1 MKKIFSNRL
10 FMATFV
16 SDLISNFGD
25 IVYYLALMNYVLI
38 LPNGKTAI
46 ALVTI
51 SETFPFLTNIVMGI
65 LGDRTKNK
73 VDTILGTLFFRVLL
87 YGIIGL
93 VMGFKP
99 TLWILV
105 IAVIINVLSDL
116 AGQYE
121 NALFKPVTL
130 RIIKEED
137 REKFL
142 GFRQGTMTGF
152 QMGFMASG
160 AILLMI
166 FNFQQ
171 LAFVNALTFLM
182 SSIIILSIRKGLKKK
197 VVDASIHINESEK
210 SDPFI
215 KEIKKSLYTAYE
227 SLSKVPV
234 LKSSII
240 IVAGLN
246 AILAVEDAI
255 LLLIFK
261 ENPNFGFGSL
271 AATIAILGLVSS
283 IGMILGSFLLTR
295 DQFTITIEQSLLGST
310 LAVVTLFLGIFLQ
323 NVYTMMFAIGLLSI
337 SIGIINPK
345 VEVLIM
351 KTMPENQL
359 ATITSGIS
367 TFCTFSMVI
376 SKALVSALVLFLSAK
391 MLGLLFL
398 LLSLILLG
406 YTIKKYYF

>member
-1 MKKIFSNRL
+1 MKKIFSNKL

-197 VVDASIHINESEK
+197 VVDAPIHINESEK

-283 IGMILGSFLLTR
+283 IGMILGSFLLAR

>member
-1 MKKIFSNRL
+1 MKKIFSNKL

-197 VVDASIHINESEK
+197 VVDAPIHINESEK

>member
-1 MKKIFSNRL
+1 MKKIFSNKL

-197 VVDASIHINESEK
+197 
-210 SDPFI
+210 
-215 KEIKKSLYTAYE
+215 
-227 SLSKVPV
+227 
-234 LKSSII
+234 SS
-240 IVAGLN
+240 
-246 AILAVEDAI
+246 
-255 LLLIFK
+255 
-261 ENPNFGFGSL
+261 
-271 AATIAILGLVSS
+271 
-283 IGMILGSFLLTR
+283 R
-295 DQFTITIEQSLLGST
+295 
-310 LAVVTLFLGIFLQ
+310 
-323 NVYTMMFAIGLLSI
+323 
-337 SIGIINPK
+337 
-345 VEVLIM
+345 
-351 KTMPENQL
+351 
-359 ATITSGIS
+359 
-367 TFCTFSMVI
+367 CTHSY
-376 SKALVSALVLFLSAK
+376 K
-391 MLGLLFL
+391 
-398 LLSLILLG
+398 
-406 YTIKKYYF
+406 

>member
-1 MKKIFSNRL
+1 MKKIFSNKL

-38 LPNGKTAI
+38 LPNEKTAI

-171 LAFVNALTFLM
+171 LAFVNALTFLI
-182 SSIIILSIRKGLKKK
+182 SCIIILSIRKGLKKK
-197 VVDASIHINESEK
+197 VVDAPIHINESEK

>member
-1 MKKIFSNRL
+1 MKKIFSNKL

-121 NALFKPVTL
+121 NVLFKPVTL

-197 VVDASIHINESEK
+197 VVDAPIHINESEK

-295 DQFTITIEQSLLGST
+295 DQFTITIEQSLLGSII
-310 LAVVTLFLGIFLQ
+310 AVVTLFLGIFLQ

-337 SIGIINPK
+337 SIGITNPK

-359 ATITSGIS
+359 ATISSGIS

>member
-1 MKKIFSNRL
+1 
-10 FMATFV
+10 MATFV

-197 VVDASIHINESEK
+197 VVDAPIHINESEK

>member
-1 MKKIFSNRL
+1 MKKIFSNKL

-121 NALFKPVTL
+121 NVLFKPVTL

-197 VVDASIHINESEK
+197 VVDAPIHINESEK

-283 IGMILGSFLLTR
+283 IGMILGSFLLAR
-295 DQFTITIEQSLLGST
+295 DQFTITIEQSLLGSII
-310 LAVVTLFLGIFLQ
+310 AVVTLFLGIFLQ

-337 SIGIINPK
+337 SIGITNPK

-359 ATITSGIS
+359 ATISSGIS

>member
-1 MKKIFSNRL
+1 
-10 FMATFV
+10 
-16 SDLISNFGD
+16 
-25 IVYYLALMNYVLI
+25 
-38 LPNGKTAI
+38 
-46 ALVTI
+46 
-51 SETFPFLTNIVMGI
+51 
-65 LGDRTKNK
+65 
-73 VDTILGTLFFRVLL
+73 
-87 YGIIGL
+87 
-93 VMGFKP
+93 MGFKP

-197 VVDASIHINESEK
+197 VVDAPIHINESEK

-295 DQFTITIEQSLLGST
+295 DQFTITIEQSLLGSII
-310 LAVVTLFLGIFLQ
+310 AVVTLFLGIFLQ

-337 SIGIINPK
+337 SIGITNPK

>member
-1 MKKIFSNRL
+1 MKKIFSNKL

-105 IAVIINVLSDL
+105 IAAIINVLSDL

-197 VVDASIHINESEK
+197 VVDAPIHINESEK

-359 ATITSGIS
+359 ATISSGNF
-367 TFCTFSMVI
+367 TFGTFSMVI
-376 SKALVSALVLFLSAK
+376 SKALVSALI
-391 MLGLLFL
+391 LFL
-398 LLSLILLG
+398 LATMRTQWNSLPKKKKILK
-406 YTIKKYYF
+406 TILKS

>member
-1 MKKIFSNRL
+1 MKKIFSNKL

-166 FNFQQ
+166 FNIQQ

-197 VVDASIHINESEK
+197 VVDAPIHINESEK

-391 MLGLLFL
+391 ILGLLFL

>member
-1 MKKIFSNRL
+1 MKKIFSNKL

-130 RIIKEED
+130 RIIEEED

-197 VVDASIHINESEK
+197 VVDAPIHINESEK

-283 IGMILGSFLLTR
+283 IGMILGSFLLAR
-295 DQFTITIEQSLLGST
+295 DQFTITIEQSLLGSII
-310 LAVVTLFLGIFLQ
+310 AVVTLFLGIFLQ

>member
-1 MKKIFSNRL
+1 MKKIFSNKL

>member
-1 MKKIFSNRL
+1 MKKIFSNKL

-142 GFRQGTMTGF
+142 GFR
-152 QMGFMASG
+152 
-160 AILLMI
+160 
-166 FNFQQ
+166 
-171 LAFVNALTFLM
+171 
-182 SSIIILSIRKGLKKK
+182 
-197 VVDASIHINESEK
+197 
-210 SDPFI
+210 
-215 KEIKKSLYTAYE
+215 
-227 SLSKVPV
+227 
-234 LKSSII
+234 
-240 IVAGLN
+240 
-246 AILAVEDAI
+246 
-255 LLLIFK
+255 
-261 ENPNFGFGSL
+261 
-271 AATIAILGLVSS
+271 
-283 IGMILGSFLLTR
+283 
-295 DQFTITIEQSLLGST
+295 
-310 LAVVTLFLGIFLQ
+310 
-323 NVYTMMFAIGLLSI
+323 
-337 SIGIINPK
+337 
-345 VEVLIM
+345 
-351 KTMPENQL
+351 
-359 ATITSGIS
+359 
-367 TFCTFSMVI
+367 
-376 SKALVSALVLFLSAK
+376 
-391 MLGLLFL
+391 
-398 LLSLILLG
+398 
-406 YTIKKYYF
+406 

>member
-1 MKKIFSNRL
+1 MKKIFSNKL

-197 VVDASIHINESEK
+197 VVDAPIHINESEK

-283 IGMILGSFLLTR
+283 IGMILGSFLLAR
-295 DQFTITIEQSLLGST
+295 DQFTITIEQSLLGSII
-310 LAVVTLFLGIFLQ
+310 AVVTLFLGIFLQ

-337 SIGIINPK
+337 SIGITNPK

-359 ATITSGIS
+359 ATISSGIS

>member
-1 MKKIFSNRL
+1 MKKIFSNKL

-197 VVDASIHINESEK
+197 VVDAPIHINESEK

-359 ATITSGIS
+359 ATNSSGIF
-367 TFCTFSMVI
+367 TFGTFSMVI

>member
-1 MKKIFSNRL
+1 MKKIFSNKL

-197 VVDASIHINESEK
+197 VVDAPIHINESEK

-359 ATITSGIS
+359 ATISSGIS

>member
-1 MKKIFSNRL
+1 MKKIFSNKL

-166 FNFQQ
+166 FNIQQ

-197 VVDASIHINESEK
+197 VVDAPIHINESEK

>member
-1 MKKIFSNRL
+1 MKKIFSNKL

-197 VVDASIHINESEK
+197 VVDAPIHINESEK

-351 KTMPENQL
+351 KTMSENQL

>member
-1 MKKIFSNRL
+1 
-10 FMATFV
+10 MATFV

-197 VVDASIHINESEK
+197 VVDAPIHINESEK

-323 NVYTMMFAIGLLSI
+323 NVYTMMFAIGLLTI

>member
-1 MKKIFSNRL
+1 MKKIFSNKL

-171 LAFVNALTFLM
+171 LAFVNALTFLI
-182 SSIIILSIRKGLKKK
+182 SCIIILSIRKGLKKK
-197 VVDASIHINESEK
+197 VVDAPIHINESEK

>member
-1 MKKIFSNRL
+1 MKKIFSNKL

-105 IAVIINVLSDL
+105 IAAIINVLSDL

-197 VVDASIHINESEK
+197 VVDAPIHINESEK

>member
-1 MKKIFSNRL
+1 MKKIFSNKL

-197 VVDASIHINESEK
+197 VVDAPIHINESEK

-295 DQFTITIEQSLLGST
+295 DQFTITIEQSLLGSII
-310 LAVVTLFLGIFLQ
+310 AVVTLFLGIFLQ

>member
-1 MKKIFSNRL
+1 
-10 FMATFV
+10 MATFV

>member
-1 MKKIFSNRL
+1 MKKIFSNKL

-65 LGDRTKNK
+65 LGDRTTNK

-197 VVDASIHINESEK
+197 VVDAPIHINESEK

-246 AILAVEDAI
+246 AILAVEGAI